1 MLFPNEIE
9 EEKKLLFFDVLLIRN
24 GNFIEIKVYPKPTNN
39 HIYLNWNSIS
49 LNTLKGST
57 LWTWIKRAYLICSSE
72 KHLLDELKQ
81 LEYTFE
87 KYNNFFKWVI
97 EQLLSEVKLEDSH
110 IRSSI
115 QDNQNDINKTV
126 HLLFLTYAR
135 SKGEKLIKSMNKLQW
150 KIVSNMC
157 YLKMLQLEKH
167 IRELD

>member
-1 MLFPNEIE
+1 MLFPHEIE
-9 EEKKLLFFDVLLIRN
+9 EEKKLLFFDVLLSRN

-39 HIYLNWNSIS
+39 DIYLNWNSIS
-49 LNTLKGST
+49 LNTLKRST
-57 LWTWIKRAYLICSSE
+57 LWTWTKRTYLICSSE
-72 KHLLDELKQ
+72 KHLLGELKQ

-87 KYNNFFKWVI
+87 KYKTFFKWVI
-97 EQLLSEVKLEDSH
+97 EQLLSEVQLEDSN

-115 QDNQNDINKTV
+115 QDNQNDVNKTV
-126 HLLFLTYAR
+126 HLLVLPYAR